1 MSNPKNSNIFYRREQ
16 GNCQVCWSADADT
29 DIEISGKAS
38 KVITKVLICI
48 VQNILVRIESS
59 KNFILDKAI

>member
-38 KVITKVLICI
+38 KVITKVLI
-48 VQNILVRIESS
+48 RIESW
-59 KNFILDKAI
+59 NNVILDKAI